1 MEHCCGGS
9 NPAQEPPQHGVTYV
23 ILEYLLKI
31 IKNAIILY
39 KTYDNMQGV

>member
-9 NPAQEPPQHGVTYV
+9 NPAQEPPQPGVTYF

-31 IKNAIILY
+31 INNVMILY
-39 KTYDNMQGV
+39 TIYDNMQDI